1 MKAVIECI
9 GGLWTVTHNGNIL
22 ARSKKKRTAVNLALD
37 QAIRTTDGN
46 ERIRIVEKDATPP
59 E

>member
-9 GGLWTVTHNGNIL
+9 AGLWTVTHDGRVL
-22 ARSKKKRTAVNLALD
+22 ARSKKKRTAVKLALSK
-37 QAIRTTDGN
+37 AIEETGGT
-46 ERIRIVEKDATPP
+46 ERILIVEKDATPP